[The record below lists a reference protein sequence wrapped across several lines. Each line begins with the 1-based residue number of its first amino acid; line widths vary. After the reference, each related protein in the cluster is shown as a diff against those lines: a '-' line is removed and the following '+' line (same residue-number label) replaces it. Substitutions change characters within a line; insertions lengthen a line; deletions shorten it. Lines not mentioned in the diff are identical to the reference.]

1 MRKIDVIFF
10 IFIICLAVPFIKFFD
25 LNQDRDRFV
34 LAGKFRAEAVDLNTF
49 PRKGIID
56 RNGNEL
62 AVDIL
67 RSTLIFENSIDKD
80 NALAFASIEGEP
92 VFLTNPRRIYFEKQL
107 SKNFISR
114 LEKFCQCEAIYESLF
129 RRYYPYG
136 GIISPLI
143 GFSGLDGGLE
153 GLEKSYENYLKS
165 DFTKRNLTKDRKG
178 RRTNGDLAQFLSES
192 NSPPLKLTIDINLQL
207 KLFEELR
214 NSIATAKAKG
224 GFGIIMDIKKGDI
237 LASASYPTYN
247 PNDSDRV
254 AQRNRVIEEF
264 IEPGSLIKPL
274 TVAGA
279 LEQKII
285 NHETLI
291 DTNPG
296 YINLSSY
303 RKGEAGGKN
312 FGVISLSEVIS
323 KSSQVGIAKIAI
335 QFETEQLRSN
345 LMSFGIS
352 KDLNLNWPSIN
363 FGHILDR
370 QKFYDIDKASIGYGY
385 LVNTNLVQI
394 ARAYSV
400 FGNNGLMVEPRL
412 MMSEATQSVRVV
424 NEENANFILDALR
437 ETVLNGTAEN
447 LRNAKVSIA
456 GKTGTAEKFVINE
469 GYVEGKYVSSF
480 AGIFPYEDPQYV
492 MVISIDEPDPNNY
505 YGGQVSAPIVGNL
518 SEFMLSNDYE
528 GGKN

>member
-1 MRKIDVIFF
+1 M
-10 IFIICLAVPFIKFFD
+10 
-25 LNQDRDRFV
+25 
-34 LAGKFRAEAVDLNTF
+34 
-49 PRKGIID
+49 
-56 RNGNEL
+56 
-62 AVDIL
+62 
-67 RSTLIFENSIDKD
+67 
-80 NALAFASIEGEP
+80 
-92 VFLTNPRRIYFEKQL
+92 
-107 SKNFISR
+107 
-114 LEKFCQCEAIYESLF
+114 
-129 RRYYPYG
+129 
-136 GIISPLI
+136 
-143 GFSGLDGGLE
+143 
-153 GLEKSYENYLKS
+153 
-165 DFTKRNLTKDRKG
+165 
-178 RRTNGDLAQFLSES
+178 
-192 NSPPLKLTIDINLQL
+192 KLTIDINLQL

-412 MMSEATQSVRVV
+412 MMSEAIQSVRVV